1 MSTARHPVPAEPT
14 DPPRTNPGLDVRD
27 LEKRTRLMR
36 IITRLIAVSDL
47 GSREIARRAGLPMQK
62 ISDLLS
68 GKLEHLS
75 IDELRLVYHS
85 IDTSGTPTP
94 P

>member
-1 MSTARHPVPAEPT
+1 MNTARFTVDAET
-14 DPPRTNPGLDVRD
+14 FDPPRRSPDLDVRD

-47 GSREIARRAGLPMQK
+47 GSRDIARRAGLPMQK

-75 IDELRLVYHS
+75 VDELRLVYRT
-85 IDTSGTPTP
+85 IDPSGP
-94 P
+94 PS

>member
-1 MSTARHPVPAEPT
+1 
-14 DPPRTNPGLDVRD
+14 
-27 LEKRTRLMR
+27 MR

-75 IDELRLVYHS
+75 LDELRLVYHS
-85 IDTSGTPTP
+85 IDTGGAPTP